1 MTAQSIACGAC
12 AADVPYGRL
21 SCPSCGEL
29 LASVA
34 GSRRGSKA
42 AARRTPITDVLY
54 DMPSAVATT
63 PVVGGQLSLDAATHD
78 GANGADHAAADP
90 GPDME
95 RPVAG
100 STPRDDVPD
109 VTSDDTADV
118 ETDSGLGSMVTPP
131 WQVGAA
137 SLSGGP
143 TPAYLPRPAVP
154 QPHPGAAA
162 FVEPGAY
169 VPPLPIATASTGL
182 AAPARAWA
190 GHSSEAIV
198 GGAASQIGTQ
208 ARTAVDPDGHAK
220 LEFVRWLSVAG
231 AAFAAVGFLLPWGL
245 VVIGSND
252 SGYFGRW
259 GLAGPWHAVVAGAVL
274 VLLAL
279 SLVQNP
285 IPTWIRSGLAGLGV
299 GALLLGL
306 VWPYLALPALGTGP
320 GALIAAVG
328 AAGLAVSGLL
338 ALITDRHVE
347 GARPV

>member
-34 GSRRGSKA
+34 GGRRGSKA
-42 AARRTPITDVLY
+42 AARRTAITDVLY
-54 DMPSAVATT
+54 DMPSAVSTT
-63 PVVGGQLSLDAATHD
+63 PVVDGQLSLDAATHD
-78 GANGADHAAADP
+78 GTNGTDHTTADP
-90 GPDME
+90 GPDMQ
-95 RPVAG
+95 RAG
-100 STPRDDVPD
+100 STPRNDAPD
-109 VTSDDTADV
+109 VTSDDAAAV
-118 ETDSGLGSMVTPP
+118 ETDAGLGSMVTPP

-137 SLSGGP
+137 GPSGGP
-143 TPAYLPRPAVP
+143 TPAYLPRSAVP
-154 QPHPGAAA
+154 QPDPGAAA

-169 VPPLPIATASTGL
+169 VPPLPIATASAGP

-190 GHSSEAIV
+190 GHSAEAIV
-198 GGAASQIGTQ
+198 TGVATQSGTQ
-208 ARTAVDPDGHAK
+208 ARTAEDPAAHAK

-285 IPTWIRSGLAGLGV
+285 IPAWIRSGLAGLGV

-347 GARPV
+347 GVRTV

>member
-34 GSRRGSKA
+34 GSRRGAKA

-54 DMPSAVATT
+54 DMPSAAPTT
-63 PVVGGQLSLDAATHD
+63 PVVEGQLSLDAASH
-78 GANGADHAAADP
+78 GANGSDHTSDP
-90 GPDME
+90 GRDME
-95 RPVAG
+95 RAVAA
-100 STPRDDVPD
+100 STPRNDPSHA
-109 VTSDDTADV
+109 TSVDAVDV
-118 ETDSGLGSMVTPP
+118 ETEAGLGLMATPP

-137 SLSGGP
+137 TLPGGP
-143 TPAYLPRPAVP
+143 TPAYLPRPAVR
-154 QPHPGAAA
+154 QPDPGAPS

-169 VPPLPIATASTGL
+169 VPPLPIATASAGPS
-182 AAPARAWA
+182 APARAWA
-190 GHSSEAIV
+190 GHSPEAISV
-198 GGAASQIGTQ
+198 GAMTQTGTQ
-208 ARTAVDPDGHAK
+208 ARPAVDPDGHAK

-320 GALIAAVG
+320 GAMIAAVG

-347 GARPV
+347 SVRTV

>member
-1 MTAQSIACGAC
+1 M
-12 AADVPYGRL
+12 
-21 SCPSCGEL
+21 
-29 LASVA
+29 
-34 GSRRGSKA
+34 
-42 AARRTPITDVLY
+42 
-54 DMPSAVATT
+54 
-63 PVVGGQLSLDAATHD
+63 
-78 GANGADHAAADP
+78 
-90 GPDME
+90 
-95 RPVAG
+95 
-100 STPRDDVPD
+100 
-109 VTSDDTADV
+109 
-118 ETDSGLGSMVTPP
+118 
-131 WQVGAA
+131 
-137 SLSGGP
+137 
-143 TPAYLPRPAVP
+143 
-154 QPHPGAAA
+154 
-162 FVEPGAY
+162 
-169 VPPLPIATASTGL
+169 
-182 AAPARAWA
+182 
-190 GHSSEAIV
+190 
-198 GGAASQIGTQ
+198 
-208 ARTAVDPDGHAK
+208 DPDGHAK

-274 VLLAL
+274 ILLAL